1 MPASTARTRR
11 RRDPA
16 SLTPRAKVWLEV
28 DGRYVFG
35 HGICEIL
42 RAVSETGSI
51 KEAARQL
58 GKSYRY
64 VWGRIRDA
72 EEALD
77 TPLVDTRV
85 GGAGTRRSS
94 LTPAA
99 DSLVSGFAALRK
111 RVLRLTG
118 QEFARRFGRR

>member
-1 MPASTARTRR
+1 MPATTVRTRR

-64 VWGRIRDA
+64 VWGRVREA
-72 EEALD
+72 ETALD

-85 GGAGTRRSS
+85 GGAGTRRSN

-99 DSLVSGFAALRK
+99 DSLIAGFAALRE
-111 RVLRLTG
+111 RVIRLTND
-118 QEFARRFGRR
+118 EFARRFGHR

>member
-11 RRDPA
+11 RRHPA
-16 SLTPRAKVWLEV
+16 SLTPRAKVWLEI

-64 VWGRIRDA
+64 VWGRVREA
-72 EEALD
+72 ETALAA
-77 TPLVDTRV
+77 PLVETRV
-85 GGAGTRRSS
+85 GGAGRRRSR
-94 LTPAA
+94 LTPRAE
-99 DSLVSGFAALRK
+99 SLLAGFAALRE
-111 RVLRLTG
+111 RVIRLTD
-118 QEFARRFGRR
+118 QEFSRRFGRR